1 MTTKLEHRVL
11 QLTRALG
18 DERHGGLAAQALV
31 HTTST
36 LITALTQALQS
47 PTYEARG
54 QAAFVLGRIGGK
66 IHDII
71 EALIQ
76 GLADV
81 DEAVCQYTATAL
93 SQIGKPA
100 VQALIKAL
108 HDENEEVRFYAV
120 TALADLDEPPEEAIV
135 HLIDVIYEG
144 FPGIA
149 WVAVEALQAISTPEA
164 LQAIEIYKK
173 HESERYQPSHL
184 YNEEA

>member
-1 MTTKLEHRVL
+1 MAAKLEYSIL
-11 QLTRALG
+11 QLVEALG

-36 LITALTQALQS
+36 LITALTQELQS
-47 PTYEARG
+47 PTSEARG

-81 DEAVCQYTATAL
+81 DEAVCQYTATTL

-100 VQALIKAL
+100 VPALIKAL
-108 HDENEEVRFYAV
+108 HDENEEVRFYAA
-120 TALADLDEPPEEAIV
+120 TALADSNPVPQAVPALINALCDE
-135 HLIDVIYEG
+135 YT
-144 FPGIA
+144 GIR
-149 WVAVEALQAISTPEA
+149 WVAAEALQSIGTPEA
-164 LQAIEIYKK
+164 LRAIETYKN
-173 HESERYQPSHL
+173 HESQRYQTSHL

>member
-1 MTTKLEHRVL
+1 MAAKLEYSIL
-11 QLTRALG
+11 QLVRALG

-36 LITALTQALQS
+36 LITALTQELQS
-47 PTYEARG
+47 PTSEARG

-71 EALIQ
+71 EGLIQ

-100 VQALIKAL
+100 VPALIKAL
-108 HDENEEVRFYAV
+108 QDEEPEVKFFAV
-120 TALADLDEPPEEAIV
+120 TALADFAEPPVEAV
-135 HLIDVIYEG
+135 EALIDSLGSDYCGVR
-144 FPGIA
+144 
-149 WVAVEALQAISTPEA
+149 WVAVEVLQSIGTPEA
-164 LQAIEIYKK
+164 LRAIETYKN